1 MTQDEQ
7 EVYAIMGISPLAMT
21 TMEVKDPRNTLVSV
35 ILPGQ
40 APLSVTE
47 INVNRPLNR
56 SRTVAV
62 SAELP
67 ELPLIIN
74 GGSLVSPEPEK
85 DVKPATTPLMDGGS
99 LVEGED
105 TTEDS
110 TRRRRR
116 RPSSVVE
123 DSM

>member
-1 MTQDEQ
+1 M
-7 EVYAIMGISPLAMT
+7 
-21 TMEVKDPRNTLVSV
+21 
-35 ILPGQ
+35 
-40 APLSVTE
+40 TE